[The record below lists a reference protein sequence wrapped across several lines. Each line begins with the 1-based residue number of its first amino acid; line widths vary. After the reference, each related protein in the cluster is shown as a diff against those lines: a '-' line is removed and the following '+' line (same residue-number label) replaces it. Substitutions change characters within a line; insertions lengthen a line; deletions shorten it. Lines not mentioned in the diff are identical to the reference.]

1 MIDIFGKPQNVLVL
15 GGSSEIA
22 IEVLRAFNIT
32 NRIMNLYLAGRDLPR
47 LNQLAD
53 EFRSE
58 NTNCEVIHA
67 DHDESSFRLIEHIE
81 NIEIDIA
88 IMASGYLPPQ
98 DQQFKPDEVKKVIN
112 RNLLAVA
119 EVGSVVIEKF
129 INQNF
134 GVLIIFSSVAA
145 MRPRPDNFLYGASK
159 AGLDNW
165 ARGAM
170 FKLKNTGAKVLLV
183 RTGMVDTRMSRHLER
198 APMTVDKKFVANKIV
213 KNIKGTNQILWIPL
227 KIKFLVFFLKIIPN
241 KLLNYVV
248 K

>member
-22 IEVLRAFNIT
+22 IEVLRELNIT
-32 NRIMNLYLAGRDLPR
+32 NRIMNLYLAGRDLIR

-58 NTNCEVIHA
+58 YTNCVVIQA
-67 DHDESSFRLIEHIE
+67 DHDESSLELIAHIE

-112 RNLLAVA
+112 RNFLAVA
-119 EVGSVVIEKF
+119 EVGSIVIEKF

-165 ARGAM
+165 ARGVM
-170 FKLKNTGAKVLLV
+170 FKVKKSGAKILIV
-183 RTGMVDTRMSRHLER
+183 RTGMVKTRMSKHLPS
-198 APMTVDKKFVANKIV
+198 APMTVSTKQVAHRVV
-213 KNIKGTNQILWIPL
+213 KNIKGKKQILWIPNQL
-227 KIKFLVFFLKIIPN
+227 KFLVFIIKVIPN
-241 KLLNYVV
+241 VLLAKLSR
-248 K
+248 